1 MPVRVGRCVLFAI
14 PTIEFKIFAE
24 KVISVVAIYYLFLI
38 SIGVLFLKYRHSFDF
53 TFSSYQN

>member
-1 MPVRVGRCVLFAI
+1 MLFAI

-24 KVISVVAIYYLFLI
+24 KVISVVAIYYLFLK

-53 TFSSYQN
+53 TFSSYQH